1 MEQGIPASYEALNTA
16 VATTVMNTHPV
27 GSLAWNYES
36 GLILCAL
43 WELAKVSKE
52 QSFLDHEKIIHYV
65 KDQVDTLILDD
76 GSIKGYK
83 KDEFNLDQINSGKI
97 VLELYEIY
105 KDEKYLK
112 ACQILRDQLRAHPR
126 TELGGYWHKKIYPH
140 QIWLDGLYM
149 YGPFAVRWGQL
160 QGEEELLREVAKNL
174 QDIREKTLDP
184 ETGLLRHAWDE
195 RALQLWADPRTGRSP
210 HAWGRA
216 MGWYC
221 MALVDVLG
229 FLSEEQAEYQRLR
242 SILQDCLSIILK
254 YRDPQEKMW
263 YQILD
268 QRGRTG
274 NYLETSCSS
283 MFCYTMAK
291 AWNRN
296 ILTDETLIQ
305 SARESYT
312 AIVKRYL
319 RTDTEGKTHLGGI
332 CKVAGLGGN
341 PYRDGSFAY
350 YMSEPVVEDDFKGL
364 GPFILAGAELI
375 RAQRKR

>member
-1 MEQGIPASYEALNTA
+1 
-16 VATTVMNTHPV
+16 
-27 GSLAWNYES
+27 
-36 GLILCAL
+36 
-43 WELAKVSKE
+43 
-52 QSFLDHEKIIHYV
+52 
-65 KDQVDTLILDD
+65 
-76 GSIKGYK
+76 
-83 KDEFNLDQINSGKI
+83 
-97 VLELYEIY
+97 
-105 KDEKYLK
+105 
-112 ACQILRDQLRAHPR
+112 
-126 TELGGYWHKKIYPH
+126 
-140 QIWLDGLYM
+140 
-149 YGPFAVRWGQL
+149 
-160 QGEEELLREVAKNL
+160 
-174 QDIREKTLDP
+174 
-184 ETGLLRHAWDE
+184 
-195 RALQLWADPRTGRSP
+195 LWADPRTGRSP

-229 FLSEEQAEYQRLR
+229 LLSKEQTEYQRLR

-375 RAQRKR
+375 RAQRKG